1 MSSTGQELTE
11 LLGLRSN
18 VVETIT
24 YREFLL
30 RLKEHPEMADSAAAT
45 LVRAI
50 ESKGEVK
57 IENSPPELRPYLKM
71 LQREN
76 IPTWNAFKH
85 VRGSQR
91 TVARILDDLRAAAGN
106 GYQLRLALLLKGGPG
121 SGKSH
126 LTNAFK
132 ESLEG
137 EIVYAVDNC
146 PVHENPINLLNLL
159 KPEQIDKI
167 AESLKMTDKDRDQ
180 EYKAAVRA
188 ARGSHEHKP
197 VRKPSLRNLLAIS
210 GQPCQH
216 CWNAVMKASK
226 GDEANLSE
234 VKVTALR
241 LSSRSFGIAT
251 WSKNCTLAA
260 TLEQGSRGIVD
271 MPELFGSAAG
281 NSKDGGNTV
290 NADELDI
297 LLEATN
303 DRQIPAGCGEVCGDT
318 ADRKGFLPL
327 DAVLFGQTNDGAYE
341 RFIKEQADP
350 DKFTRRLAIF
360 NVPYITSV
368 SEEEWAYRAEIA
380 KMRDQPLFDPM
391 VLKITALLA
400 VISRMTKENTEVDII
415 KRARMYDGEQL
426 AVERKTPAASLT
438 TPGSSNSANP
448 FGTYN
453 TKTGTTSAQPAAK
466 KVTNYWQVS
475 DFWATASKDEGMHGL
490 NMPDMLKIISEAVSL
505 SLTGWSGADKPCIS
519 TLEMLRFLRGKI
531 AEMSAKP
538 GLTPKQIE
546 VLNNCKEYL
555 KGPES
560 MQSKPGL
567 LEEEYRRVLK
577 RQLMSVVSPDFDTR
591 ASTLFERYRTH
602 ANAWA
607 GGQKETFEDVLQAG
621 KIEKRRVKTNF
632 DGILEDLE
640 AQMGIR
646 DESERE
652 TFRRSV
658 EGHILSITR
667 RARAIAEENGGE
679 DDDSSTDEIN
689 GAQITWRTL
698 PKLAE
703 GIAKKLNDEAA
714 KKLERILKSEIE
726 LTDEDKEMR
735 RDALKKFSELGY
747 TERCARVALMYF
759 NDYKLYQS

>member
-11 LLGLRSN
+11 LLGLKSN

-132 ESLEG
+132 EALEG

-167 AESLKMTDKDRDQ
+167 AESLKITDKDRDQ

-197 VRKPSLRNLLAIS
+197 VRKPSLRNLLAIA

-216 CWNAVMKASK
+216 CWNAVMKASE
-226 GDEANLSE
+226 GEEANLSE

-290 NADELDI
+290 DADELDI

-303 DRQIPAGCGEVCGDT
+303 DRQIPAGCGEVCGDKET
-318 ADRKGFLPL
+318 ARAFCRWTLCCSDRPTTVRTS
-327 DAVLFGQTNDGAYE
+327 ASS
-341 RFIKEQADP
+341 RSRRP

-368 SEEEWAYRAEIA
+368 SEEEYAYRAEIA
-380 KMRDQPLFDPM
+380 KMRDQPHFDPM

-400 VISRMTKENTEVDII
+400 VISRMTKDNTEVDII

-426 AVERKTPAASLT
+426 AVERKTPPVTAAAST
-438 TPGSSNSANP
+438 SANAANP
-448 FGTYN
+448 FGNYG
-453 TKTGTTSAQPAAK
+453 TKGGATSTQPAAK
-466 KVTNYWQVS
+466 KVTNYWQVG

-490 NMPDMLKIISEAVSL
+490 NMPDMLQLISEAVSL
-505 SLTGWSGADKPCIS
+505 VLTNANGTDKPCIS

-555 KGPES
+555 KNFRVHAV
-560 MQSKPGL
+560 KPGL

-607 GGQKETFEDVLQAG
+607 GGQKETFEEVMQAG
-621 KIEKRRVKTNF
+621 KLEKRRVKTNF

-640 AQMGIR
+640 TQMGIK
-646 DESERE
+646 DDSERE

-667 RARAIAEENGGE
+667 RARALVENDGDE
-679 DDDSSTDEIN
+679 DDDVSTDENN
-689 GAQITWRTL
+689 GAQINWRTL

-759 NDYKLYQS
+759 NDYQLYKS